1 MKFVSPLLKH
11 VVYPGLSKAG
21 YLRRAGQSEPA
32 VLTYHGVLPAEYK
45 IIDPQLDGNL
55 VSPESFRGQLQFLQ
69 DRYNI
74 ISPKEFLNW
83 CEGWCELP
91 ARSVLLTCDDGL
103 RNCFYDM
110 LPLLQ
115 EFEIQCLFF
124 VTGASLSPMPT
135 MLWYEQL
142 YLMIVAAHKDFTIEL
157 PQTGGRIQASPSTKH
172 STWWELVK
180 KLSQHDPEGRKRLL
194 ETIRVQSGL
203 GENWDAKYSEDPALR
218 RRFLLL
224 NQSELKQLVASGAC
238 VGAHTLSHPMLS
250 QSSTEV
256 AWTEISEN
264 KRALDQVLGQETWAL
279 AYPFGD
285 STSVSLRELE
295 MAERAGFTAAFMNI
309 DEGRTS
315 ISNFSFHRMHV
326 TADMSLTD
334 LEARISGFHRTL
346 QQLFRPS
353 ERLRTDRHSDLCA
366 RKRNHSKGRESCA

>member
-1 MKFVSPLLKH
+1 MPRQERCGDESMKVVSPLLKPII
-11 VVYPGLSKAG
+11 YPTLSKAG
-21 YLRRAGQSEPA
+21 YLRHVVRTAPT

-45 IIDPQLDGNL
+45 IIAPQLDGNL
-55 VSPESFRGQLQFLQ
+55 VSPESFRRQLQFLQ
-69 DRYNI
+69 DQYNI
-74 ISPKEFLNW
+74 ISPEEFLRW
-83 CEGWCELP
+83 CEGLCELP

-124 VTGASLSPMPT
+124 VTGASLSQTPT

-142 YLMIVAAHKDFTIEL
+142 YLMILAAHKDFTVAL
-157 PQTGGRIQASPSTKH
+157 PETGERIQASPSTKH
-172 STWWELVK
+172 SVWWELVN
-180 KLSQHDPEGRKRLL
+180 KLSQHDPERRKGLL

-203 GENWDAKYSEDPALR
+203 GGNWDAKYSEDPALS

-224 NQSELKQLVASGAC
+224 NESELKQLAASGAC
-238 VGAHTLSHPMLS
+238 VGAHTVSHAVLS

-256 AWTEISEN
+256 AWNEISEN

-285 STSVSLRELE
+285 STSVSLREVE
-295 MAERAGFTAAFMNI
+295 MAERAGFRAAFMNV
-309 DEGRTS
+309 DEGTAG
-315 ISNFSFHRMHV
+315 ISNFSLPRVHV

-334 LEARISGFHRTL
+334 LEARISGFHRSL
-346 QQLFRPS
+346 RRLFGS
-353 ERLRTDRHSDLCA
+353 AGLSA
-366 RKRNHSKGRESCA
+366 VESNA